1 MWDLTVQG
9 DHDFYIQAAADA
21 VLVHNCPTPQGGVY
35 TLRDEAGDVVRTG
48 RSANLAVR
56 EQQLANDPVLGQYEF
71 QVEYRT
77 DVYTEQRGLEQV
89 LYDRYPGAQAA
100 NGGYNVIRGVGPLNP
115 NGPSYIQAAYD
126 YLERLAGGG

>member
-1 MWDLTVQG
+1 M
-9 DHDFYIQAAADA
+9 
-21 VLVHNCPTPQGGVY
+21 Y
-35 TLRDEAGDVVRTG
+35 TLRDEVGNVVRTG

-56 EQQLANDPVLGQYEF
+56 EQQLADDLVLGQYEF

-77 DVYTEQRGLEQV
+77 DVHAEQRGLEEV

-100 NGGYNVIRGVGPLNP
+100 NSGYNVIRAISLRNP
-115 NGPSYIQAAYD
+115 NRAGYMQAAYG